1 MVGVSGWGT
10 TVGLAYSEEGGSH
23 RASKSIA
30 KMGVC
35 KRLAVSV
42 ARRARGPGRARGRL
56 WERGLGG
63 ARVAGS

>member
-1 MVGVSGWGT
+1 MRGHGWDSGW
-10 TVGLAYSEEGGSH
+10 GLAYSEEGGGH
-23 RASKSIA
+23 RARKSIA

-42 ARRARGPGRARGRL
+42 ARRARGPGRASGRL
-56 WERGLGG
+56 REQGLGG